1 MGTDRQTHSQP
12 SLYPIHHHSP
22 QTNMKTLLLAVIPMV
37 IFAMVDAQYGSG
49 GCDWRECRNNRS
61 LAQRCCDLSGTCC
74 DYAKNPGNNNGGQ
87 GYNPGWNNG
96 YNNGG
101 YNPGFGN
108 GNGNCYNGNCYNPG
122 YGNNGGNYN
131 GGGYNNNN
139 KPGSCPPY
147 NGRKKRSPRGRF
159 PGNNGY
165 NNGGQ
170 GYNPGYNNGFN
181 NGGFNPGYNNGYNNG
196 GYKPGYGS
204 GNGYNPGN

>member
-1 MGTDRQTHSQP
+1 MGTDRHTPSQP

-22 QTNMKTLLLAVIPMV
+22 LTNMNTLLLAVIPMV
-37 IFAMVDAQYGSG
+37 ILAMVDAQYGRG

-108 GNGNCYNGNCYNPG
+108 GN
-122 YGNNGGNYN
+122 NGGNYN
-131 GGGYNNNN
+131 GGSYNNN
-139 KPGSCPPY
+139 KPGNCPPY

-159 PGNNGY
+159 PGSNNNNNRGSCIRDSDCSADLKCCYLRSGY
-165 NNGGQ
+165 QCTSPLGN
-170 GYNPGYNNGFN
+170 Y
-181 NGGFNPGYNNGYNNG
+181 
-196 GYKPGYGS
+196 YG
-204 GNGYNPGN
+204 

>member
-1 MGTDRQTHSQP
+1 MGTDRHTRHSQP

-22 QTNMKTLLLAVIPMV
+22 QTTMKTLLLAVIPMV

-74 DYAKNPGNNNGGQ
+74 DYATNPGNNNGGQ

-101 YNPGFGN
+101 YNPEDGN
-108 GNGNCYNGNCYNPG
+108 GNI
-122 YGNNGGNYN
+122 GGNYN
-131 GGGYNNNN
+131 GGGYNNN
-139 KPGSCPPY
+139 KPGNCPSY

-159 PGNNGY
+159 PGNNNNNN
-165 NNGGQ
+165 NNGSCIRDSDCSADLKCCYRRS
-170 GYNPGYNNGFN
+170 GYQCTSPR
-181 NGGFNPGYNNGYNNG
+181 
-196 GYKPGYGS
+196 
-204 GNGYNPGN
+204 GN

>member
-1 MGTDRQTHSQP
+1 MGTDRHTSSQP
-12 SLYPIHHHSP
+12 SLYPSHHHSP

-37 IFAMVDAQYGSG
+37 ILAMVDAQYGRG

-74 DYAKNPGNNNGGQ
+74 DYANNPGNNNGGQ

-139 KPGSCPPY
+139 KPGNCPPY

-159 PGNNGY
+159 PGNNNNRGSCIRDSDCSADLKCCYLRSGY
-165 NNGGQ
+165 Q
-170 GYNPGYNNGFN
+170 CTSPI
-181 NGGFNPGYNNGYNNG
+181 
-196 GYKPGYGS
+196 
-204 GNGYNPGN
+204 GNYYS

>member
-1 MGTDRQTHSQP
+1 MGTDRHTSSQP
-12 SLYPIHHHSP
+12 SLYPIHHHRP

-37 IFAMVDAQYGSG
+37 IFAMVDAQYGG
-49 GCDWRECRNNRS
+49 GCDWRECRNNRY
-61 LAQRCCDLSGTCC
+61 LAQRCCESSGTCC

-131 GGGYNNNN
+131 GGGYNNN
-139 KPGSCPPY
+139 S
-147 NGRKKRSPRGRF
+147 
-159 PGNNGY
+159 
-165 NNGGQ
+165 NNGGSCIRDSDCFADFKCCYLQ
-170 GYNPGYNNGFN
+170 SGLLPGY
-181 NGGFNPGYNNGYNNG
+181 
-196 GYKPGYGS
+196 
-204 GNGYNPGN
+204 